1 MSKLSAG
8 LHGYHLAEFSNG
20 GCPIAGYC
28 CRLDTHFVSVTNE
41 RLEGDRLNL
50 TSVDL
55 GVVAEIDLRLIEV
68 HWFRRLID
76 VIPRGHSAGLKF
88 DGLGMEVIES
98 ALLQKR
104 DREYVLIR
112 A

>member
-1 MSKLSAG
+1 MMDVLLLPQVDRLDPSGFVIGRSG
-8 LHGYHLAEFSNG
+8 NVDV
-20 GCPIAGYC
+20 P
-28 CRLDTHFVSVTNE
+28 LDTHFVSVTKE

-55 GVVAEIDLRLIEV
+55 GVMAEIDLRLIEV

-76 VIPRGHSAGLKF
+76 VIPRGRSAGLKF